1 MDVSQT
7 TPLWTE
13 RTFVCCYISTSESQF
28 IMKYI
33 LQVSEDT
40 KEHPSLPTESIVV
53 NSNCGLTRCPV
64 LSYAQPLP
72 HDSKVWAR
80 FYA

>member
-1 MDVSQT
+1 
-7 TPLWTE
+7 
-13 RTFVCCYISTSESQF
+13 
-28 IMKYI
+28 MKYI

-40 KEHPSLPTESIVV
+40 KQHPSLPTELIVM

-64 LSYAQPLP
+64 FYSQRLP

-80 FYA
+80 F